1 VEKDYGGDSFIREGE
16 NLEYWERVSLQWNLQ
31 CTGGAEEVL
40 GSEG

>member
-1 VEKDYGGDSFIREGE
+1 MEGIHSTRGE
-16 NLEYWERVSLQWNLQ
+16 NLEDWDRVSLQWNLQ